1 MAVPLWLLCNSDD
14 VSVSDGGVGNMGE
27 NGMNLIYPSLVYVH
41 LLLFVLWLG
50 ADVGVFLLGQH
61 FRLRHDYTLDQR
73 LALLKLLVLVDMTPR
88 TAWALMV
95 PLSLSVSYMGGWW
108 DLPLAIVAAG
118 WVIGGAW
125 LWLVWD
131 AHAHDQTPRAARNRR
146 IEGWIR
152 WLLAAGY
159 IGLGAESL
167 ITGHPIAV
175 GWLAWKA
182 LLFGLIFVAAIMIDR
197 SFKPVGP
204 QLLALIN
211 EGSSDATEVPL
222 RATMDKT
229 RTWVMLTYALL
240 VATSWLGVVKPF
252 A

>member
-1 MAVPLWLLCNSDD
+1 VSRLPQLALPGPLQEARRA
-14 VSVSDGGVGNMGE
+14 M
-27 NGMNLIYPSLVYVH
+27 NGLIYPTLVYVH

-61 FRLRHDYTLDQR
+61 FRRRHDYTLDQR

-95 PLSLSVSYMGGWW
+95 PLSLSVSAMGGWW
-108 DLPLAIVAAG
+108 DVPLALVAAA
-118 WVIGGAW
+118 WAIGGIW

-131 AHAHDQTPRAARNRR
+131 AHWHDQTPRAARNRR
-146 IEGWIR
+146 VEGGIR
-152 WLLAAGY
+152 WVLAGFYLL
-159 IGLGAESL
+159 LGGESL
-167 ITGHPIAV
+167 LTGHPIAPT
-175 GWLAWKA
+175 WLALKA
-182 LLFGLIFVAAIMIDR
+182 LFFGLIFVAAIMIDH

-204 QLLALIN
+204 QLMALVGN
-211 EGSSDATEVPL
+211 GSSDATELPL

-229 RTWVMLTYALL
+229 RRWVSLTYALL
-240 VATSWLGVVKPF
+240 VVTSWLGVVKPF

>member
-1 MAVPLWLLCNSDD
+1 M
-14 VSVSDGGVGNMGE
+14 MGD
-27 NGMNLIYPSLVYVH
+27 LIYPSLVYAH

-61 FRLRHDYTLDQR
+61 FRRRHEYTLDQR

-95 PLSLSVSYMGGWW
+95 PLSLTVSYAGGWW
-108 DLPLAIVAAG
+108 ELPLAIVGFG
-118 WVIGGAW
+118 WLIGGFW

-131 AHAHDQTPRAARNRR
+131 AHWHDQTPRAARNRR

-152 WLLAAGY
+152 WILAAGY
-159 IGLGAESL
+159 LVLGAESL
-167 ITGHPIAV
+167 LTGHPIAA

-182 LLFGLIFVAAIMIDR
+182 LLFGLIFVAAIMIDF

-204 QLLALIN
+204 QLMKLIG

-222 RATMDKT
+222 RTTMDKT
-229 RTWVMLTYALL
+229 RRWVMLTYVLL